1 MDIRGG
7 VDGVVIDL
15 DLQVVEQGTCAPIQG
30 VEVDVWGADAVGDYS
45 GYAQFDTEGED
56 FMRGQ
61 QLTDSDGIARF
72 TAIVPGSYPGRAVHL
87 HVKVRAPGVPEL
99 TTQVYLPD
107 GLVGEILADE
117 RYSDGAEQTR
127 NRDDNFYAP
136 DTLLVASGSV
146 ADGVTAEG
154 VLVV

>member
-7 VDGVVIDL
+7 VDGVVIDI
-15 DLQVVEQGTCAPIQG
+15 DLQVVEQGTCAAIAG
-30 VEVDVWGADAVGDYS
+30 AEVDVWGADADGDYS
-45 GYAQFDTEGED
+45 GYARFETEGED

-61 QLTDSDGIARF
+61 QLTDADGFARF

-87 HVKVRAPGVPEL
+87 HVKVRAAGRPEL

-107 GLVGEILADE
+107 NLVSEILADD

-127 NRDDNFYAP
+127 NNDDGFYAP
-136 DTLLVASGSV
+136 DTLLVASGTV
-146 ADGVTAEG
+146 VDGVVAEG